1 MESMS
6 GWTPSLQNPAQL
18 ERSLN
23 NIIST
28 KYIMNKSYLEQL
40 SKSELI
46 ELLLRKNKPTPAP
59 RTKKMVE
66 RPIPTPRK
74 SVKQMVQ
81 EYEDNIIPPP
91 LEFRDDYKPT
101 PAPRTKQ
108 RDWTQHPI
116 PAPRT
121 KFTETTKALS
131 GYTKSCEVSIKND
144 EDPLTQLQGTR
155 LAIEYNL
162 KKILHEMTGLKFV
175 ETLKITSEKQGGDK
189 MIEKK

>member
-6 GWTPSLQNPAQL
+6 GWTPSSQNPAQS

-59 RTKKMVE
+59 RTKTMVE

-91 LEFRDDYKPT
+91 LEFIEMITNQHQRQ
-101 PAPRTKQ
+101 AQNNEIGLNIRFQRHAQNLLKQ
-108 RDWTQHPI
+108 PKHYPVIQNRM
-116 PAPRT
+116 
-121 KFTETTKALS
+121 K
-131 GYTKSCEVSIKND
+131 
-144 EDPLTQLQGTR
+144 
-155 LAIEYNL
+155 LA
-162 KKILHEMTGLKFV
+162 
-175 ETLKITSEKQGGDK
+175 
-189 MIEKK
+189 